1 MEDQKNEPKNTKD
14 IDFETGS
21 AEPQKQVTQPHAPA
35 PAPAQTSA
43 APAQPPTTSAQAP
56 AAAKAPTA
64 STQAQPPAKP
74 ASTLSSASTPAPV
87 NKQKVL
93 LGCLGAFGSIMI
105 IFLVLSFIFLAQSS
119 EEVSPIAKLLGVNQA
134 VFING
139 LITFIHIIFILVS
152 LTAFIFTMVGL
163 FKASMAKKGD
173 LIEKKAGL
181 RMTLVSG
188 SILFLILIIWGFVY
202 VFLDAKRVQI
212 TPQLIE
218 PIVTEPEETLN
229 LTAPVEIKFDASNV
243 PFDKNKYQIVSHDWD
258 FGDKDTGTSQI
269 VSHIYKEKGIYDVK
283 LTITVKNKNTGE
295 LSVGGEY
302 HVTVSITNQALTA
315 IFTADPQS
323 GEAPLKVKFDAS
335 ESSDPDGDI
344 KEYAWDFDKDGEFDD
359 AEGKTPEYEFK
370 KMGKYIVTL
379 RVVSATGEFDVEEK
393 EIDVKKEESPQAV
406 IEIVDEPVSFT
417 IGVSYVFKAEKSTSP
432 NGKIEK
438 YEWNFND
445 GSKPENTKTVSHV
458 FNAEGTYEVTLKI
471 IDEKLEEGQISKKII
486 VGGPK
491 GTPKAKIKTDP
502 MVEGETGYLTGKV
515 PFTVVFDARETTDS
529 DDNIVD
535 YNWDFD
541 GDGKNDSFG
550 SVASHTFK
558 EEGTFTTALTVIDA
572 DENKGIATQVVKV
585 EAQGIIIS
593 LKADKVEGNIPL
605 TVNFDASG
613 SSYTDGQIVSYE
625 WNFGDGT
632 PKKVGSAT
640 ISHKYT
646 TIGTFTT
653 SVAITASDKKQS
665 TKEITVTVREI
676 PLSACFVSVFEEGE
690 APLETSFDP
699 GCSTGTI
706 LNYLWDFGDGSTS
719 TSVKPT
725 HVFKDPGDYKTILE
739 ISDAENII
747 SKSELTIKVK

>member
-21 AEPQKQVTQPHAPA
+21 AEPHTPPQAEANTSAT
-35 PAPAQTSA
+35 PAQT
-43 APAQPPTTSAQAP
+43 PVIPQTQPPVKPVSATTSGSP
-56 AAAKAPTA
+56 A
-64 STQAQPPAKP
+64 QAQPPAKP
-74 ASTLSSASTPAPV
+74 APTTASGNTAAPV

-105 IFLVLSFIFLAQSS
+105 IFLVLSFIFLAQST

-152 LTAFIFTMVGL
+152 LTAFVFTMVGL

-212 TPQLIE
+212 TPQLVE

-269 VSHIYKEKGIYDVK
+269 VSHIYQEKGIYDVK
-283 LTITVKNKNTGE
+283 LAITVKNKNTGE

-344 KEYAWDFDKDGEFDD
+344 KEYAWDFDEDGEFDD
-359 AEGKTPEYEFK
+359 AEGKEAEYEFK
-370 KMGKYIVTL
+370 KMGKYTVTL
-379 RVVSATGEFDVEEK
+379 RVVSATGEFDVAEK

-417 IGVSYVFKAEKSTSP
+417 TGVNYVFKAEKSTSP

-445 GSKPENTKTVSHV
+445 GSKVENTKTVSHV

-471 IDEKLEEGQISKKII
+471 IDEKTEEGQISKKII

-491 GTPKAKIKTDP
+491 GTPKAKIKTTP
-502 MVEGETGYLTGKV
+502 IIEGDASYLTGKV

-541 GDGKNDSFG
+541 GDGKNDGFG

-558 EEGTFTTALTVIDA
+558 EEGTYTTALTVVDA
-572 DENKGIATQVVKV
+572 DDNKGVATQVVKV
-585 EAQGIIIS
+585 ESQGIIIS
-593 LKADKVEGNIPL
+593 LKADKVDGNIPL
-605 TVNFDASG
+605 TVNFDGSG
-613 SSYTDGQIVSYE
+613 STYTEGQIVSYE

-632 PKKVGSAT
+632 PKKVGSAA
-640 ISHKYT
+640 INHKYT
-646 TIGTFTT
+646 SIGTFTA
-653 SVAITASDKKQS
+653 SVTVTASDKAQAA
-665 TKEITVTVREI
+665 KEITVTVREI

-706 LNYLWDFGDGSTS
+706 MNYLWDFGDGSTS

-725 HVFKDPGDYKTILE
+725 HVFKDPGDYKVTLE
-739 ISDAENII
+739 ISDSENTV
-747 SKSELTIKVK
+747 SKSEVTIKVK